1 MFAKM
6 VYEDKRITAITV
18 EWKDDFCKAMSVLK
32 TYFNDNNTEHLL
44 LDLRGSP
51 IDTITYDDVSDLY
64 RYATYRANDDGEN
77 EVNGKTTL
85 VGSRDLLSEIGGIIK
100 TCFEMDDSA
109 INVSLFGSEEKAFSW
124 LEEG

>member
-77 EVNGKTTL
+77 EVNGKTAL